1 MGAQARILVIDDELI
16 VHQSVSRILSEEG
29 YLVDSALRVDE
40 ALERLKQTAY
50 DLVLTDL
57 MIPEKNGMEAVKAVA
72 QHYPDLGVVMFT
84 GYPNVD
90 SAVESMKLGSLDYLP
105 KPFTPDELIQ
115 VVKRSLDQVQ
125 QNRRERELEQL
136 YEEAEK
142 SIQSSL
148 ELKEILQT
156 INENVV
162 KLFKVKGSSLLLLNK
177 KKQTLDLVSSAGLS
191 EGYLGKGLIDA
202 TKSVPEVLESGQGV
216 VIEEGQFDSR
226 LQYPEAARQEGIRS
240 ILSIPLRV
248 REAVPGILRLYS
260 EQSGSFKADSLQLL
274 EKFADQAA
282 RAIENALAYAKVRHD
297 LEELQKFVPKNN
309 NQ

>member
-40 ALERLKQTAY
+40 ALDRLKQTTY

-57 MIPEKNGMEAVKAVA
+57 MIPDKSGMEAVKAVA
-72 QHYPDLGVVMFT
+72 QDYPDVGVVMFT

-115 VVKRSLDQVQ
+115 VVKRSLDKVQRTRQV
-125 QNRRERELEQL
+125 RELEQL

-177 KKQTLDLVSSAGLS
+177 KRQTLDLVSSAGLS
-191 EGYLGKGLIDA
+191 EAYLSKGLIDA
-202 TKSVPEVLESGQGV
+202 TQSVPEVLESDQGV
-216 VIEEGQFDSR
+216 VIEEDQFDGR
-226 LQYPEAARQEGIRS
+226 LQYPEAARREGIQS
-240 ILSIPLRV
+240 ILSLPLKV
-248 REAVPGILRLYS
+248 REAVPGILRLYG
-260 EQSGSFKADSLQLL
+260 EQPGTFKNDTLQLV

-297 LEELQKFVPKNN
+297 LEELQKFVPK
-309 NQ
+309 

>member
-1 MGAQARILVIDDELI
+1 MGVQARILVIDDELI

-29 YLVDSALRVDE
+29 HLVDSALRVDE
-40 ALERLKQTAY
+40 ALDRLKETAY

-72 QHYPDLGVVMFT
+72 QFYPDMGVVMFT
-84 GYPNVD
+84 GYPTVD

-105 KPFTPDELIQ
+105 KPFTPDELLQ

-125 QNRRERELEQL
+125 QTRRERELNQL

-156 INENVV
+156 VNENVV

-191 EGYLGKGLIDA
+191 EAYLSKGLIDA
-202 TKSVPEVLESGQGV
+202 TRSVPEVLESDQGV
-216 VIEEGQFDSR
+216 VIEEEQFDSR
-226 LQYPEAARQEGIRS
+226 LQYPEAARREGIRS
-240 ILSIPLRV
+240 ILSIPLKV
-248 REAVPGILRLYS
+248 KEAVPGILRLYG
-260 EQSGSFKADSLQLL
+260 EQPGTFKGDTLQLVG
-274 EKFADQAA
+274 KFADQAA

-297 LEELQKFVPKNN
+297 LEDLQKFVPK
-309 NQ
+309 

>member
-40 ALERLKQTAY
+40 ALDRLKQAPY

-57 MIPEKNGMEAVKAVA
+57 MIPEKSGMEAVKAVA
-72 QHYPDLGVVMFT
+72 RDYPDLGVVMFT

-105 KPFTPDELIQ
+105 KPFTPDELLR
-115 VVKRSLDQVQ
+115 VVRRSLEKVRQTQ
-125 QNRRERELEQL
+125 QERELGRL

-142 SIQSSL
+142 SIRSSL

-162 KLFKVKGSSLLLLNK
+162 KLFQVKGSSLLLLNK
-177 KKQTLDLVSSAGLS
+177 KRQTLDLVSSAGLS
-191 EGYLGKGLIDA
+191 EAYVSKGLIDA
-202 TKSVPEVLESGQGV
+202 TKSVPEVLESDGAV

-226 LQYPEAARQEGIRS
+226 LQYPEAARQEGIRA
-240 ILSIPLRV
+240 ILSLPLKV

-260 EQSGSFKADSLQLL
+260 ERPGPFPPDTLQLL
-274 EKFADQAA
+274 GKFADQAA
-282 RAIENALAYAKVRHD
+282 RAIENALAYAKVRQD
-297 LEELQKFVPKNN
+297 LEELQKYVPK
-309 NQ
+309 